1 MADQH
6 NSGLVPAVR
15 DKLAGVSISCIANC
29 LLRRGFRNVYMAGV
43 RPLDASQP
51 RLVGPAFTLRFI
63 PAREDVDSLANYAS
77 DENIHR
83 RAVEECPP
91 GAVLV
96 IDAQGCLRASSAGD
110 LMVGRLQARGAAG
123 IVTDGGF
130 RDTGPMRRL
139 GFPAYHRQPTTPA
152 TPIAMH
158 PLELNRPIGCAGV
171 AVYPGDVLV
180 GDEDGIVV
188 IPLHVV
194 EEIAAEAEGVEDF
207 EKFAEREIAKGRS
220 IFGLFPPSEATRKEY
235 EDWVARGRPGD

>member
-1 MADQH
+1 MSDPGNFDVAPSVHD
-6 NSGLVPAVR
+6 N
-15 DKLAGVSISCIANC
+15 LAGVSISCIANC
-29 LLRRGFRNVYMAGV
+29 LLRRGFRNVYMTGV
-43 RPLDASQP
+43 RPLDPAQP

-139 GFPAYHRQPTTPA
+139 GFPAYHRQPATQA

-188 IPLHVV
+188 IPRHLVDEV
-194 EEIAAEAEGVEDF
+194 AAEATEVEDF
-207 EKFAEREIAKGRS
+207 EKYAEREIARGRS
-220 IFGLFPPSEATRKEY
+220 IFGLFPPSDSTRKEY
-235 EDWVARGRPGD
+235 EDWVARGRAAD